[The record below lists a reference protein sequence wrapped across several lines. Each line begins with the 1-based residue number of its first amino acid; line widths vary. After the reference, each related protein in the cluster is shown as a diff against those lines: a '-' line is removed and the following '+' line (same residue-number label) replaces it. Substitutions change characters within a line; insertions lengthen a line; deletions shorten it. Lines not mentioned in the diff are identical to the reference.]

1 MTSYDME
8 TTIQLPDEEDVDVY
22 IEFEIT
28 SWGSPGCGPSLTYPG
43 DPPEPPEFDI
53 IKVERLDNNEDITD
67 EVMNMSD
74 ADLQKVYELVF
85 QRVCEIDED
94 RAYGPDD

>member
-1 MTSYDME
+1 MNTYDME

-22 IEFEIT
+22 IEFEVT
-28 SWGSPGCGPSLTYPG
+28 SWGSPGCGPSFSSPG
-43 DPPEPPEFDI
+43 EPPDPPEFGI
-53 IKVERLDNNEDITD
+53 TKVVRADNNEDITNLV
-67 EVMNMSD
+67 EE
-74 ADLQKVYELVF
+74 LPREYQQKIDELVF